1 MLRTPALLLALSV
14 AAAVPA
20 TATAQ
25 ENRGVNAADAVAACR
40 AITDSTARLACF
52 DKSTEA
58 LVRARESK
66 DLVVLDRA
74 EVQKTRRSLFGF
86 TLPKI
91 KLFGGGDDGEE
102 ELKELTGKVASVGQ
116 PERDRWL
123 VKLDDESRWQTI
135 EPATF
140 PPKTGDTARI
150 KRAAMGSY
158 MATFNRGRSIRV
170 KRVD

>member
-1 MLRTPALLLALSV
+1 MLRTPALLLALSAT
-14 AAAVPA
+14 AAAPA
-20 TATAQ
+20 IAQ
-25 ENRGVNAADAVAACR
+25 ENRGGNAADAVAACR
-40 AITDSTARLACF
+40 AIADSTARLACF
-52 DKSTEA
+52 DKSSEA

-74 EVQKTRRSLFGF
+74 DVQKTRRSLFGF
-86 TLPKI
+86 TLPRI

-102 ELKELTGKVASVGQ
+102 ELKELTGKVAGVGQ
-116 PERDRWL
+116 AEQDRWL

-140 PPKTGDTARI
+140 PPRTGDTARI
-150 KRAAMGSY
+150 KRGAMGSY
-158 MATFNRGRSIRV
+158 MATFNRGRWIRV